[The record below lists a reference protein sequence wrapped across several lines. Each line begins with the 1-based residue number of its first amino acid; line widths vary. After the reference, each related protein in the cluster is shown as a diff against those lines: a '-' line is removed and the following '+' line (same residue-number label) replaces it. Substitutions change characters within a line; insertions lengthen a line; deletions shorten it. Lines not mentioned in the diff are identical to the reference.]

1 MLEHIND
8 PVCTDQERLHL
19 KAIARFFRAYCHYGL
34 MINYG
39 DIIYVDHLLI
49 ETSEELT
56 KARDS
61 RLYVADQ
68 IYKELEWCINN
79 IQDELAEPNTVNSD
93 VIKACMSRFA
103 LFEGTWRKYHNV
115 DESACA
121 SNNYVTGSQLLNTC
135 ATVSKEL
142 INKYPTLYTGNS
154 QDIHPGKGWGEMWT
168 TEDLQDV
175 PGVLLYVKYV
185 ENFKS
190 IVWDIL
196 SISLRHVWKCL
207 SLRWIFT

>member
-93 VIKACMSRFA
+93 VIKAVCPASRSLKVHGA
-103 LFEGTWRKYHNV
+103 
-115 DESACA
+115 
-121 SNNYVTGSQLLNTC
+121 NT
-135 ATVSKEL
+135 
-142 INKYPTLYTGNS
+142 I
-154 QDIHPGKGWGEMWT
+154 M
-168 TEDLQDV
+168 
-175 PGVLLYVKYV
+175 
-185 ENFKS
+185 
-190 IVWDIL
+190 
-196 SISLRHVWKCL
+196 
-207 SLRWIFT
+207 